1 MKIGTA
7 SSMTSIILRPSEL
20 TRILSWIASLK
31 FFQLSIS
38 ASTSQKKSS
47 TLTVFN
53 SLTSSEL
60 KTPVLS
66 FRLMWKLPHLCFLTP
81 LLWSLTPLLI
91 LRFNNWIQKKRLKS
105 PVLLKHIQDKVI
117 NNNNKDFQQT
127 VKESQSR
134 IRART
139 VASERRRKRRARVH
153 RGINRLAPDSPP
165 CNHRPINSIPK
176 SKAKLS
182 SRNHLKSRK
191 VWNFKRSVWCIKL
204 LWVVVSISKVSNLVV
219 RPKTAANN

>member
-1 MKIGTA
+1 MKIGIA

-31 FFQLSIS
+31 FFQRSIS
-38 ASTSQKKSS
+38 ASTSQKKS
-47 TLTVFN
+47 TRFTVMN

-60 KTPVLS
+60 KMPALS
-66 FRLMWKLPHLCFLTP
+66 FRLLCQLPHLY
-81 LLWSLTPLLI
+81 SLIPLLI
-91 LRFNNWIQKKRLKS
+91 LRFNSWNQKKRLKN
-105 PVLLKHIQDKVI
+105 PVLLKHIQEKVI
-117 NNNNKDFQQT
+117 NNNKDFQQT
-127 VKESQSR
+127 AKESQSR

-153 RGINRLAPDSPP
+153 RGINLLAPDSPP

-191 VWNFKRSVWCIKL
+191 VWNYKRSVWCIKL
-204 LWVVVSISKVSNLVV
+204 LWVVVSISKVSNLVA